1 VFWTYAAWNI
11 GYHAVF
17 SIAIPT
23 LLTEL
28 AGQPHVKLT
37 AQPEDHVR
45 GPGRL
50 NRTDRQACQLGEL
63 PGC

>member
-1 VFWTYAAWNI
+1 VFWTYAA
-11 GYHAVF
+11 GTSVYHAVF
-17 SIAIPT
+17 SIAIPI

-45 GPGRL
+45 RPGRL
-50 NRTDRQACQLGEL
+50 KLD
-63 PGC
+63 

>member
-1 VFWTYAAWNI
+1 LNI

-17 SIAIPT
+17 SIAIPI

-37 AQPEDHVR
+37 AQPDDYVR
-45 GPGRL
+45 RPGRL
-50 NRTDRQACQLGEL
+50 KLD
-63 PGC
+63 